1 MAADDDLM
9 ADRLVR
15 IVVVVFFV
23 KAAGVLLLLASATF
37 RATSGRG
44 LPDAV
49 LVPGILRWVIDFG
62 LALVLAA
69 GAGPVRDPLT
79 SGPVGELLQV
89 EGDVP
94 LPHREQVAP
103 ERDRTGGRGV
113 SLVGGATQ
121 ARRPLLLRQ
130 VGQEQ
135 LAEGQAVGRPPEA
148 LGHLLQLPRPRRPRI
163 CTTSTSP
170 LLHRAGSALAEARSR
185 SSSSTGVS
193 RSGWT
198 LAAT

>member
-9 ADRLVR
+9 ADRLIR

-69 GAGPVRDPLT
+69 GAGPVRI
-79 SGPVGELLQV
+79 
-89 EGDVP
+89 
-94 LPHREQVAP
+94 R
-103 ERDRTGGRGV
+103 
-113 SLVGGATQ
+113 
-121 ARRPLLLRQ
+121 
-130 VGQEQ
+130 
-135 LAEGQAVGRPPEA
+135 
-148 LGHLLQLPRPRRPRI
+148 
-163 CTTSTSP
+163 
-170 LLHRAGSALAEARSR
+170 
-185 SSSSTGVS
+185 
-193 RSGWT
+193 
-198 LAAT
+198 